1 MLINM
6 TPHAVN
12 IIAEDGAV
20 TVPPSGVVPRVTWD
34 RRGCGTMAVEGIEV
48 PVTAYSGDPHVDP
61 PLPDEQEGVLL
72 LVARVVAE
80 AVPGRGDLVVP
91 DGLVRDEAGRVV
103 GCRALGRVGRA

>member
-61 PLPDEQEGVLL
+61 P
-72 LVARVVAE
+72 ARG
-80 AVPGRGDLVVP
+80 PGGRRGRP
-91 DGLVRDEAGRVV
+91 RAWGPGGPRRPGPRRGRP
-103 GCRALGRVGRA
+103 GGRLQGPGARRPRLTQG